1 MTCPFC
7 LCDNDKVL
15 DTRKSPDGFSIR
27 RRRECLN
34 CEKRFS
40 THEIVE
46 SQTIIIIK
54 KSGERQP
61 YDRDKVMY
69 GLLKAC
75 EKRPVDVKTIDQVTT
90 KVDRRIKSL
99 GKKEILSGE
108 IGNILVDVL
117 KSVDIIAYVRFI
129 SVYKEF
135 ENLEEFVDELNSVIK
150 KYWLIFHTIY
160 GITKL

>member
-150 KYWLIFHTIY
+150 KY
-160 GITKL
+160 

>member
-7 LCDNDKVL
+7 LNDNDKVL
-15 DTRKSPDGFSIR
+15 DTRKSSDGFSIR
-27 RRRECLN
+27 RRRLCLS
-34 CEKRFS
+34 CDKRFS

-54 KSGERQP
+54 KNGERQP
-61 YDRDKVMY
+61 YVRDKIMY

-75 EKRPVDVKTIDQVTT
+75 EKRPVDVKTIEQVTNR
-90 KVDRRIKSL
+90 VDRRIRSL
-99 GKKEILSGE
+99 GKNEIFSDE

-117 KSVDIIAYVRFI
+117 KNVDIIAYVRFI

-135 ENLEEFVDELNSVIK
+135 QNLEDFMDELNSVIK
-150 KYWLIFHTIY
+150 KY
-160 GITKL
+160 